1 VAAIPFRKREADTA
15 VVTGNFN
22 RIKRGEKINPPPNPT
37 IVRIQEARNT
47 MGNKRGRGID
57 SFFPL

>member
-47 MGNKRGRGID
+47 MGNKRGRDID